1 MRRRSFLKGCGV
13 VGATLVAGSFACA
26 QPGDPTGLSVGE
38 LRTGLADGRL
48 IPESVLDA
56 FLGRIKEWDP
66 RWVCPPGGSSGRWPS
81 R

>member
-48 IPESVLDA
+48 IPESVLGA